1 MISLSIKLTG
11 TQCLTLDATALQG
24 LCKAAANEVQ
34 ITMQDNFDSLG
45 GREFWGRAS
54 DATTVEMQ
62 GELAVVGVRQPGVRL
77 QWLGTKKGQP
87 ILPGKRPSSKTGQ
100 PTKLL
105 AIPCSKAI
113 TEAPN
118 AYGMLA
124 FELVKNSGHT
134 KGLLFPG
141 ESVTIKRGKRKGQQR
156 VAPIKDAAPLFRL
169 VDQTEHD
176 PHPEVIP
183 SENELKDAAR
193 RGSKSYLRA
202 LKIKNR
208 KK

>member
-45 GREFWGRAS
+45 GREFWGRAAES
-54 DATTVEMQ
+54 TTVETQ
-62 GELAVVGVRQPGVRL
+62 GELAVVGVRLPGVRL
-77 QWLGTKKGQP
+77 QWLGGTVM
-87 ILPGKRPSSKTGQ
+87 PGKRPSSKTGK

-105 AIPCSKAI
+105 SIPTSKAI
-113 TEAPN
+113 SEAPN

-124 FELVKNSGHT
+124 FVPVKGRPHL
-134 KGLLFPG
+134 KGLLIPG
-141 ESVTIKRGKRKGQQR
+141 EPATIKRGKRKGKQR
-156 VAPIKDAAPLFRL
+156 IAPLKDGKPLFNL
-169 VDQTEHD
+169 VDRTDHD

-183 SENELKDAAR
+183 SPADLKAAAR
-193 RGSKSYLRA
+193 KGSRSYLRA
-202 LKIKNR
+202 LKIMRRNTSSS
-208 KK
+208 

>member
-1 MISLSIKLTG
+1 MISLHVNITG
-11 TQCLTLDATALQG
+11 IDCLKLDATALQG
-24 LCKAAANEVQ
+24 LCKASANELQ
-34 ITMQDNFDSLG
+34 ITMQDNFDALG

-54 DATTVEMQ
+54 DATTVETQ
-62 GELAVVGVRQPGVRL
+62 GGMAVVGVRLPGVRL
-77 QWLGTKKGQP
+77 QWLGGTVT
-87 ILPGKRPSSKTGQ
+87 PGKRPSSKTGK

-118 AYGMLA
+118 AYGLLT
-124 FELVKNSGHT
+124 FVPVKGRPHL
-134 KGLLFPG
+134 KGLLIPG
-141 ESVTIKRGKRKGQQR
+141 EPVTIKRGRRKGQQSVR
-156 VAPIKDAAPLFRL
+156 PRKDASPLYHL
-169 VDQTEHD
+169 VDRTVHD

-183 SENELKDAAR
+183 SGGELKDAVGTGAR
-193 RGSKSYLRA
+193 SYLRA

>member
-11 TQCLTLDATALQG
+11 TQCLTLDATALKG

-34 ITMQDNFDSLG
+34 TTMQDNFDSLG

-54 DATTVEMQ
+54 DATTVETQ
-62 GELAVVGVRQPGVRL
+62 GELAVVGVRQPGVGL
-77 QWLGTKKGQP
+77 QLRGGKV
-87 ILPGKRPSSKTGQ
+87 LPGKRPSSKTGN

-105 AIPCSKAI
+105 SIPTSKAI
-113 TEAPN
+113 SEAPN
-118 AYGMLA
+118 AYSLLA
-124 FELVKNSGHT
+124 FVPVKGRPHL
-134 KGLLFPG
+134 KGLLIPG
-141 ESVTIKRGKRKGQQR
+141 EPVTTKRGKRKGEQR
-156 VAPIKDAAPLFRL
+156 VAPLKDGKPLFNL

-183 SENELKDAAR
+183 SSAELKDAVR

-202 LKIKNR
+202 LKIKTR

>member
-1 MISLSIKLTG
+1 MISLNVNITG
-11 TQCLTLDATALQG
+11 TDCLKLDATALQG

-45 GREFWGRAS
+45 GREFWSRAS
-54 DATTVEMQ
+54 DATTVETQ
-62 GELAVVGVRQPGVRL
+62 GELAVVGVRLPGVRL
-77 QWLGTKKGQP
+77 QWLGGTV
-87 ILPGKRPSSKTGQ
+87 LPGKRPSSKTGK

-113 TEAPN
+113 SEAPN

-124 FELVKNSGHT
+124 FVPVKGRPHL
-134 KGLLFPG
+134 KGLLIPG
-141 ESVTIKRGKRKGQQR
+141 EPVTIKRGKRKGEQR
-156 VAPIKDAAPLFRL
+156 VAPLKDGKPLFNL
-169 VDQTEHD
+169 VDRTEHD

-183 SENELKDAAR
+183 SSTELKAAVR
-193 RGSKSYLRA
+193 KGSRSYLRA
-202 LKIKNR
+202 LKIKSR

>member
-45 GREFWGRAS
+45 GREFWGRAAES
-54 DATTVEMQ
+54 TTVEMQ
-62 GELAVVGVRQPGVRL
+62 GELAVVGVRQPGVHL
-77 QWLGTKKGQP
+77 QWRGGTVT
-87 ILPGKRPSSKTGQ
+87 PGKRPSSKTGK
-100 PTKLL
+100 PTRLL
-105 AIPCSKAI
+105 AIPTSKDI

-124 FELVKNSGHT
+124 FVPVKGRSHF
-134 KGLLFPG
+134 KGMLIPG
-141 ESVTIKRGKRKGQQR
+141 EPVTIKRGKRKGEQR
-156 VAPIKDAAPLFRL
+156 IAPVKDSSPLFNL
-169 VDQTEHD
+169 VDRTEHD

-183 SENELKDAAR
+183 SSSELKDAVR

-202 LKIKNR
+202 LKIKSR

>member
-11 TQCLTLDATALQG
+11 TQCLTLDATALKG

-34 ITMQDNFDSLG
+34 TTMQDNFDSLG
-45 GREFWGRAS
+45 GREFWGRAA
-54 DATTVEMQ
+54 DATTVETQ
-62 GELAVVGVRQPGVRL
+62 GELAVVGVRLPGVRL
-77 QWLGTKKGQP
+77 QWLGGTVT
-87 ILPGKRPSSKTGQ
+87 PGKRPSSKTGK

-105 AIPCSKAI
+105 SIPASKAI
-113 TEAPN
+113 SEAPN

-124 FELVKNSGHT
+124 FVPVKGRPHL
-134 KGLLFPG
+134 KGLLIPG
-141 ESVTIKRGKRKGQQR
+141 ELVTIKRGKRKGEQQ
-156 VAPIKDAAPLFRL
+156 VAPLKDGKPLFNL
-169 VDQTEHD
+169 VDRTEHD

-183 SENELKDAAR
+183 SSAELKDAVR
-193 RGSKSYLRA
+193 RGGKSYLRA

>member
-1 MISLSIKLTG
+1 MISLNVNITG
-11 TQCLTLDATALQG
+11 TDCLKLDATALQG

-34 ITMQDNFDSLG
+34 ITMQDNFDALG

-54 DATTVEMQ
+54 DATTVETQ
-62 GELAVVGVRQPGVRL
+62 GELAVVGVRLPGVRL
-77 QWLGTKKGQP
+77 QWLGGTV
-87 ILPGKRPSSKTGQ
+87 IPGKRPSSKTGK

-113 TEAPN
+113 SEAPN

-124 FELVKNSGHT
+124 FVPVKGRPHL
-134 KGLLFPG
+134 KGLLIPG
-141 ESVTIKRGKRKGQQR
+141 EAVTIKRGKRKGEQR
-156 VAPIKDAAPLFRL
+156 VAPLKDGKPLFNL
-169 VDQTEHD
+169 VDRTEHD

-183 SENELKDAAR
+183 SPSELKDAVR
-193 RGSKSYLRA
+193 KGSRSYLRA

>member
-1 MISLSIKLTG
+1 MISLNVTLTG
-11 TQCLTLDATALQG
+11 MDCLKLDATALQG
-24 LCKAAANEVQ
+24 LCTAAANEVQ

-45 GREFWGRAS
+45 GQEFWGRAS
-54 DATTVEMQ
+54 DATTVQTQ
-62 GELAVVGVRQPGVRL
+62 GELAVVGVRLPGVRL
-77 QWLGTKKGQP
+77 QWLGGTV
-87 ILPGKRPSSKTGQ
+87 LPGKRPSSKTGK

-105 AIPCSKAI
+105 SIPTSKAI
-113 TEAPN
+113 SEAPN

-124 FELVKNSGHT
+124 FVPVKGRPHL
-134 KGLLFPG
+134 KGLLIPG
-141 ESVTIKRGKRKGQQR
+141 EPVTIKRGKRKGEQR
-156 VAPIKDAAPLFRL
+156 VAPFKDGKPLFNM
-169 VDQTEHD
+169 VDRTEHD

-183 SENELKDAAR
+183 SSSELKDAAR